1 VRQILP
7 PQWKRKIRHW
17 MLDFDARIDST
28 LFSSLRGT
36 RELYERFS
44 TFMDRFYIGHWKR
57 WVFIEPFSEA
67 ATLGLGG
74 LILMLA
80 LAVPAFRETADD
92 DWLKKSDLAVSFL
105 DRYGNPIGNRGNKH
119 NDSIPLEDFPDN
131 LIKATLATEDR
142 RFYDHFG
149 IDVAGTARA
158 LMTNAQ
164 AGGVRQGGSSITQQ
178 LAKNLFLNNER
189 TIERKVN
196 EAFLAIWLET
206 RLTKNEI
213 LKLYLDRAYM
223 GGGTFGV
230 DGAAHFYFNKSV
242 RDVNLAEAAM
252 LAGLFKAPTKY
263 APHINLPAARARAN
277 VVLDNL
283 VDAGFMTE
291 GQVFG
296 ARRNP
301 ATAVDRRDENSPN
314 YYLDWAF
321 DEMRKLVD
329 TFPKSYVERV
339 FVVRTAIDMNVQR
352 AAEGAIENQL
362 RQFGRDYHATQAAT
376 VVADLDGGVR
386 AMVGGRDYG
395 ASQFNRAVDAY
406 RQPGSSFKPYVYA
419 TALMNGFKPTSTV
432 VDGPVCLGNW
442 CPQNYGHSYSGTV
455 TLTQA
460 ITRSINVVPV
470 KLSIAIGNNPK
481 NQWEAAKRGRAKI
494 VEVARRFGIKAPLP
508 DTPSLPIGADEV
520 TVLEHAVAYATFPN
534 KGKSVTPHAV
544 IEVRTGAGDLVWRF
558 DRDGKKPLQAIP
570 VSVAADMASM
580 MSHVV
585 SEGTAR
591 RAALDGIP
599 TAGKTGTTNAYR
611 DAWFVGYTGNFV
623 CAVWYGNDD
632 YSPTNRMTGGSLPAQ
647 TWHDIMV
654 AAHQGVEIKEIP
666 GIGAGTKLPPPA
678 ASAAVAANSAPKP
691 PDIKPGPPPV
701 LTKRGADILVRV
713 EKLLDEAAKTAA
725 KTSSGDPA
733 KPVKPVSSSSAT
745 LIDSFAAAAP
755 GDAAAPAPPRKN

>member
-1 VRQILP
+1 MRKILSP
-7 PQWKRKIRHW
+7 EWIRKIRHLL
-17 MLDFDARIDST
+17 LDFDARIDST
-28 LFSSLRGT
+28 LFSSAVGI
-36 RELYERFS
+36 RELFERYS
-44 TFMDRFYIGHWKR
+44 TFMDRFYVGRWKR
-57 WVFIEPFSEA
+57 WVFIEPLSEA

-74 LILMLA
+74 LILLLMLA
-80 LAVPAFRETADD
+80 IPAFRETADD
-92 DWLKKSDLAVSFL
+92 DWLKKSDLAVTFL
-105 DRYGNPIGNRGNKH
+105 DRYGNPIGSRGIKH
-119 NDSIPLEDFPDN
+119 NDSIPLEDFPDH

-149 IDVAGTARA
+149 IDVAGTFRA
-158 LMTNAQ
+158 LLTNAQ

-178 LAKNLFLNNER
+178 LAKNLFLSNER

-230 DGAAHFYFNKSV
+230 DGAAHFYFNKSA

-301 ATAVDRRDENSPN
+301 ASVVDRRDENSPN
-314 YYLDWAF
+314 WYLDWAF
-321 DEMRKLVD
+321 DEMRRLVD
-329 TFPKSYVERV
+329 TFPKSYTERV

-352 AAEGAIENQL
+352 AAEEAIENQL

-406 RQPGSSFKPYVYA
+406 RQPGSSFKPYVYT
-419 TALMNGFKPTSTV
+419 TALMNGFKPTSIV
-432 VDGPVCLGNW
+432 VDGPVCIGNW
-442 CPQNYGHSYSGTV
+442 CPQNYGHSYSGAV

-470 KLSIAIGNNPK
+470 KLSIAIGGKGGPK
-481 NQWEAAKRGRAKI
+481 AGRAKI

-520 TVLEHAVAYATFPN
+520 TVVEHAVAYATFPN
-534 KGKSVTPHAV
+534 KGKAVAPHAV
-544 IEVRTGAGDLVWRF
+544 LEVRTGAGDPVWRW
-558 DRDGKKPLQAIP
+558 DRDGKKPTQAIP
-570 VSVAADMASM
+570 ASVAADMAEM

-611 DAWFVGYTGNFV
+611 DAWFVGYTGNFT

-654 AAHQGVEIKEIP
+654 AAHQGVEIKEIA
-666 GIGAGTKLPPPA
+666 GIGPGQKLPS
-678 ASAAVAANSAPKP
+678 ASVAANTANGTAP

-701 LTKRGADILVRV
+701 LTRRGADILVQV
-713 EKLLDEAAKTAA
+713 EKMLDDAGKTVG
-725 KTSSGDPA
+725 KTSTSEPVAPA
-733 KPVKPVSSSSAT
+733 KPVSSNAAAFP
-745 LIDSFAAAAP
+745 DSFAAATPDGTAVST
-755 GDAAAPAPPRKN
+755 PRKN